1 MSLSSAFLPVKDPA
15 TAMPPKKKRVLL
27 VDSSRV
33 KRDLRSETMRKL
45 GVEVDC
51 AADISEARCWWRP
64 GLYDLVLIHVVDD
77 DKPVERFCDDVRS
90 ATPPQQIMFLVG
102 GPAFLSISPDGNGQ
116 AEEHA
121 LPVPAKEA
129 STADVNLGSDG
140 KPQRWGLLE
149 ACRRISAIRSVCDAR
164 TRAIHDRPEPRRD
177 SEMSSARRILD
188 TETIGLIGEEVQ

>member
-1 MSLSSAFLPVKDPA
+1 MSLCSTSPAPQDPA
-15 TAMPPKKKRVLL
+15 VAAPKKKRVLL

-77 DKPVERFCDDVRS
+77 DKPVDRFCADVRN
-90 ATPPQQIMFLVG
+90 ATPPQQTMFLVG
-102 GPAFLSISPDGNGQ
+102 RPPFLSMSPDSNAQ
-116 AEEHA
+116 AEENA
-121 LPVPAKEA
+121 PPTLAKE
-129 STADVNLGSDG
+129 TALEDAILGSDG
-140 KPQRWGLLE
+140 RPQRWGLLE

-164 TRAIHDRPEPRRD
+164 TRAIRNRPEPRRD
-177 SEMSSARRILD
+177 SETPRPSPVLD
-188 TETIGLIGEEVQ
+188 TKTIAFVPEELP

>member
-1 MSLSSAFLPVKDPA
+1 MSLSPPFLPAADPA
-15 TAMPPKKKRVLL
+15 LATPKKKRVLL
-27 VDSSRV
+27 VDGSRV

-77 DKPVERFCDDVRS
+77 DKPVERFCNDMRT
-90 ATPPQQIMFLVG
+90 ATPPQQTMFLVG
-102 GPAFLSISPDGNGQ
+102 GPSYLSASPGCKEE
-116 AEEHA
+116 AERTA
-121 LPVPAKEA
+121 TPVSPNQPEL
-129 STADVNLGSDG
+129 SVGSDG

-164 TRAIHDRPEPRRD
+164 TRAIRDRPEPRRD
-177 SEMSSARRILD
+177 PETSRSSRIFD
-188 TETIGLIGEEVQ
+188 PETIESIREALQ

>member
-1 MSLSSAFLPVKDPA
+1 
-15 TAMPPKKKRVLL
+15 VLL

-64 GLYDLVLIHVVDD
+64 GLYDLVLIHVADD
-77 DKPVERFCDDVRS
+77 DKPVERFCADVRN
-90 ATPPQQIMFLVG
+90 ATPPQQTMFLVG
-102 GPAFLSISPDGNGQ
+102 GSPFLSVSPDSKAQ
-116 AEEHA
+116 VEENA
-121 LPVPAKEA
+121 PPMSAKEA
-129 STADVNLGSDG
+129 ALGDASLGSDG

-164 TRAIHDRPEPRRD
+164 RRAIHRPEPHRD
-177 SEMSSARRILD
+177 SERSRPGRGLD
-188 TETIGLIGEEVQ
+188 TETIELIREELQ